1 MDIGSWKGNQSNK
14 SCQNHMN
21 KALKDNVPLPYS
33 HLITDIF
40 DQFHIPLEDEPFV
53 KHNKRIFK
61 IGAEIINSFDFVKNI
76 HGQWVH
82 KRDFDGQPIHDE
94 HTSSPPLQAIQ
105 DVSFV
110 MLNDIMHEIC
120 DLRAFVGTRF
130 DNLDSRIG

>member
-1 MDIGSWKGNQSNK
+1 
-14 SCQNHMN
+14 MN

-76 HGQWVH
+76 HG
-82 KRDFDGQPIHDE
+82 
-94 HTSSPPLQAIQ
+94 
-105 DVSFV
+105 
-110 MLNDIMHEIC
+110 
-120 DLRAFVGTRF
+120 
-130 DNLDSRIG
+130 